1 MSSNDGK
8 AIDCAVQSGVVTLL
22 TPKIEIVTP
31 QIDYG
36 RVPIRSTYTKS
47 IQVKNSGNEP
57 LEITSVSFDRN
68 DMKAAPV
75 PCTIAAGSTKD
86 IVVTYSPMQR
96 GDISCNVTIA
106 SNAVNPKAGKAI
118 VKAQPFSVNELRVQR
133 AEGISDEEV
142 TVQLKMNNMEPITA
156 AQCSFQLPKELIYVE
171 GSAKAGALCESSD
184 CAVTASVKD
193 GVLTLLLFS
202 PTNSAI
208 PESDGELMTFR
219 LRLDGKSGYYR
230 LDPKNVTLS
239 NVTMEN
245 MTSAT
250 YGEYVVIKSP
260 SFSGGTSLSM
270 GSVSV
275 TSKQTASYMIS
286 NRGSV
291 DLVIDKVTFL
301 ADGYAVEDA
310 LPLTIS
316 PSKSKSITVSYTP
329 TKEGE
334 HKTTMQ
340 IYTNDPV
347 NRMFS
352 VAVSGSVYEPNTINV
367 SGECIRNGYRFLF
380 GLDNYIDIVAV
391 QMNIKWLAG
400 MQTS

>member
-1 MSSNDGK
+1 
-8 AIDCAVQSGVVTLL
+8 
-22 TPKIEIVTP
+22 
-31 QIDYG
+31 
-36 RVPIRSTYTKS
+36 
-47 IQVKNSGNEP
+47 
-57 LEITSVSFDRN
+57 
-68 DMKAAPV
+68 
-75 PCTIAAGSTKD
+75 
-86 IVVTYSPMQR
+86 
-96 GDISCNVTIA
+96 
-106 SNAVNPKAGKAI
+106 
-118 VKAQPFSVNELRVQR
+118 
-133 AEGISDEEV
+133 
-142 TVQLKMNNMEPITA
+142 
-156 AQCSFQLPKELIYVE
+156 
-171 GSAKAGALCESSD
+171 
-184 CAVTASVKD
+184 
-193 GVLTLLLFS
+193 
-202 PTNSAI
+202 
-208 PESDGELMTFR
+208 
-219 LRLDGKSGYYR
+219 
-230 LDPKNVTLS
+230 
-239 NVTMEN
+239 MEN

-250 YGEYVVIKSP
+250 YGGYVVIKSP
-260 SFSGGTSLSM
+260 SFNGGTSLSM

-275 TSKQTASYMIS
+275 TSKQTASYTIS

-352 VAVSGSVYEPNTINV
+352 VAVSGSVYERNTINV

-380 GLDNYIDIVAV
+380 GLDNYTDIVVV

-400 MQTS
+400 MQTSQEKLVPTSRLSNHSYLLTDLGDGTLQLLIYSMSNSPIVAKEGTLFTLDYIASDGVEYQDTELQVTNIVLSNSNGKNYASESTTSFQAAFDYTLGEFSCIDGINYHFDQEAKTAEVIAQ